1 MSKIAIISDIHSN
14 PTALLTVLEDVEKQ
28 KCDRIV
34 CLGDIVGY
42 GYDPNACI
50 DIVRECNIECFLGNH
65 DAGLI
70 GKLSLDWFNGFAKNA
85 ILRQRPLVTDDN
97 KKWLESLPYTKVE
110 GVEDEFAY
118 AFTHGELMNPENFD
132 YIHVYSDAVY
142 ETTYMK
148 EKEIEVLFIGHTH
161 CANIFFLDDDYRIS
175 ETFIDLE
182 DEERYDLSRYEKSIV
197 NVGSCGY
204 PRNQPY
210 IIYGIYETTTHEFYH
225 RIMPFDFDDYIEN
238 MKSKSAAIPLW
249 IDDRILEAQMKPVK
263 FK

>member
-1 MSKIAIISDIHSN
+1 MKIAILSDIHSN
-14 PTALLTVLEDVEKQ
+14 PTALQRVLKDAEER
-28 KCDRIV
+28 KCERIV

-50 DIVRECNIECFLGNH
+50 DIVRDRNIECFLGNH

-110 GVEDEFAY
+110 GAEDEFAY

-132 YIHVYSDAVY
+132 YIQGYSDAVY
-142 ETTYMK
+142 ETHYMK
-148 EKEIEVLFIGHTH
+148 EKKIEVLFIGHTH
-161 CANIFFLDDDYRIS
+161 CANIFFLGDDYRIS

-182 DEERYDLSRYEKSIV
+182 DEAGYDLSRYEKSIV

-225 RIMPFDFDDYIEN
+225 RIMPFDFDDYVKN
-238 MKSKSAAIPLW
+238 MVKNEADIPIW
-249 IDDRILEAQMKPVK
+249 IGSREEEAKKHPVMYK
-263 FK
+263 

>member
-1 MSKIAIISDIHSN
+1 MKIAIISDIHSN
-14 PTALLTVLEDVEKQ
+14 PTALNAVLKDAAKKECSRV
-28 KCDRIV
+28 V

-42 GYDPNACI
+42 GYDPNTCI
-50 DIVRECNIECFLGNH
+50 DIVRDRNIECFLGNH

-70 GKLSLDWFNGFAKNA
+70 GKLSLNWFNGFAKNA

-110 GVEDEFAY
+110 GAEDEFAY

-132 YIHVYSDAVY
+132 YIQGYSDAVY
-142 ETTYMK
+142 ETHYMK
-148 EKEIEVLFIGHTH
+148 EKKIEVLFIGHTH
-161 CANIFFLDDDYRIS
+161 SANIFFLDNDYRIS

-182 DEERYDLSRYEKSIV
+182 DEATYDLSRYKKSIV

-225 RIMPFDFDDYIEN
+225 RIMPFDFEDYIVQ
-238 MKSKSAAIPLW
+238 MKEAGAEIPLW
-249 IDDRILEAQMKPVK
+249 IQSQKTRAEERQIG
-263 FK
+263 FR